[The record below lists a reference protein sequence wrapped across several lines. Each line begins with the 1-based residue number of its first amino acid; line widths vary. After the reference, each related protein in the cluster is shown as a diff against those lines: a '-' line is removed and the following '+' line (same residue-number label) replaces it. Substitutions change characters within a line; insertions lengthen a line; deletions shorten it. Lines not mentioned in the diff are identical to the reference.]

1 MRGRLGR
8 WPGSPVVARIVA
20 LHQPSPALK
29 NIIVQNSFQMEIK
42 WTRQKWRHHL
52 AGKEAETRSWSRQGT
67 DRRPAN
73 FFSKKKRKKG
83 NDLLHAAHPLHR
95 GGRLLWPAAPDQ
107 VDLALGLLLLHPVE
121 EGEEQVRV
129 RRRHRPLR
137 PPMFKCCTSLL
148 SSDLRNIFFSGLK
161 LGKIVPSEKNIH
173 NQTWGHVWR
182 GAEHEIRWNFTSA
195 RGGTWSAHSPDAP
208 CKYALID
215 QDQVWSYQN
224 EHTDLVHILF
234 MVSCYWTLSTYIL
247 LIFCST
253 CANAIVTN
261 QWFHQLA

>member
-1 MRGRLGR
+1 MIVSGEEDMNQTCCIPRTRCTVGGFFGLPRLTR
-8 WPGSPVVARIVA
+8 WIFRWASSSSTPLKREKSKSVFADVTVRSVRRCSSVAPA
-20 LHQPSPALK
+20 SSPAT
-29 NIIVQNSFQMEIK
+29 
-42 WTRQKWRHHL
+42 W
-52 AGKEAETRSWSRQGT
+52 GT
-67 DRRPAN
+67 FRFLD
-73 FFSKKKRKKG
+73 F
-83 NDLLHAAHPLHR
+83 
-95 GGRLLWPAAPDQ
+95 
-107 VDLALGLLLLHPVE
+107 
-121 EGEEQVRV
+121 
-129 RRRHRPLR
+129 
-137 PPMFKCCTSLL
+137 
-148 SSDLRNIFFSGLK
+148 
-161 LGKIVPSEKNIH
+161 VPSEKNIH

-224 EHTDLVHILF
+224 EYTDLVHILF